1 MKKRYNIGY
10 FFSQAAISTKR
21 NSAMTVASVLVLIA
35 CLVIMGSFS
44 LLIYTINHNLQNLY
58 TADEIIVYLTEGN
71 DLETVK
77 TKIETEIGDEVTS
90 ITMVTKKEAYE
101 KLKEEYKDHPEIF
114 EPIGE
119 DNPLPDTLYIKYR
132 NGISSFEKL
141 ENYIENTLKEEKLI
155 EEAWVSSYDVI
166 EQVEALRDGIVKVFF
181 WIWVLVFLVTVL
193 VIVNTVRLS
202 VHARA
207 DEIQVMRYIG
217 ASNWFITLPFV
228 LETIY
233 VALISTVIALPIQ
246 WYLYKYLLCGL
257 MEGIPSVTLLPV
269 SELAPF
275 VIAGFLGLGILI
287 GVFSSVI
294 TVKKYARK

>member
-21 NSAMTVASVLVLIA
+21 NSAMTVASVLVLVA

-77 TKIETEIGDEVTS
+77 TKIETEIGDEVTN
-90 ITMVTKKEAYE
+90 ITAVTKKEAYE

-114 EPIGE
+114 EPIGD

-166 EQVEALRDGIVKVFF
+166 EQVESLRDGIVKVFF

-228 LETIY
+228 IETVY

-246 WYLYKYLLCGL
+246 WYLYQYLLCGL

-275 VIAGFLGLGILI
+275 VIVGFLAIGILI
-287 GVFSSVI
+287 GVFSSII

>member
-1 MKKRYNIGY
+1 
-10 FFSQAAISTKR
+10 
-21 NSAMTVASVLVLIA
+21 MTVASVLVLVA

-44 LLIYTINHNLQNLY
+44 LLIYTINRNLNNLY

-77 TKIETEIGDEVTS
+77 TKIEKEIGDEVTD
-90 ITMVTKKEAYE
+90 ITAVTKKDAYD
-101 KLKEEYKDHPEIF
+101 KLKEDYKDHPEIF
-114 EPIGE
+114 EAIGE

-141 ENYIENTLKEEKLI
+141 EEYIEDTLKGEKLI
-155 EEAWVSSYDVI
+155 EDKWVSSYDVI
-166 EQVEALRDGIVKVFF
+166 EQVEDLRNGIVKVFF
-181 WIWVLVFLVTVL
+181 WIWVLVLAVTVL

-207 DEIQVMRYIG
+207 EEIEVMRYIG

-228 LETIY
+228 IETIY
-233 VALISTVIALPIQ
+233 VALISSVIALPIQ
-246 WYLYKYLLCGL
+246 WYLYKYLLCGML
-257 MEGIPSVTLLPV
+257 EGIPSITLLPV

-275 VIAGFLGLGILI
+275 VVVGFLGLGILI
-287 GVFSSVI
+287 GVISSI
-294 TVKKYARK
+294 LTVKKYARK

>member
-44 LLIYTINHNLQNLY
+44 LLIFSINHNLENLY
-58 TADEIIVYLTEGN
+58 TADEIIVYLTDGN

-77 TKIETEIGDEVTS
+77 SKIETEIGDEVMN
-90 ITMVTKKEAYE
+90 ITTVTKKEAYE
-101 KLKEEYKDHPEIF
+101 QLKEDYKEHPEIF
-114 EPIGE
+114 EPIGD

-141 ENYIENTLKEEKLI
+141 ENYIKDTLIKENIIEEK
-155 EEAWVSSYDVI
+155 WVSSYDVI
-166 EQVEALRDGIVKVFF
+166 EQVEALRNNIVKVFF
-181 WIWVLVFLVTVL
+181 WIWVLVLLVTIL

-207 DEIQVMRYIG
+207 EEIQVMRYIG

-228 LETIY
+228 LETVY

-246 WYLYKYLLCGL
+246 WYIYQYLLCGL
-257 MEGIPSVTLLPV
+257 MEGLPSITLLPV
-269 SELAPF
+269 SELVPF

-287 GVFSSVI
+287 GVFSSI
-294 TVKKYARK
+294 LAVKKYARK